1 MASLCFRLR
10 PYMSRYTDYGRVT
23 DDGDKAVRSVRTRI
37 ETRSVRLRLPGRKDP
52 YWQSLERDLAAGY
65 HRPLQGGAGR
75 WWGRVRQGG
84 KYKIEALATADDH
97 DQADGIAILNWAQAQ
112 AAVRAWAGRQTAAG
126 PYTVADACRDYTND
140 LSARRGAAAAR
151 EADGRLRL
159 YLLPRLGERRLA
171 DLIEADLIGWRNAM
185 VGNGDDEEAIRRSRD
200 TANRVRAIAWAA
212 FNLAFK
218 ARRVADDQA
227 WRRVGPFKGVGVARK
242 IILTDVQQ
250 QNLIDACEPGLR
262 ELILLGAW
270 TGARL
275 GELTAARVRDLDPG
289 AATLAVNG
297 KTGAREIHL
306 PVDALALLRRLAS
319 GKRPDERLLT
329 TGGRPWTKSMHQHPF
344 AAAVRKAGLD
354 PAVTFYTLR
363 HSYISRAL
371 KAGVPVKAVA
381 DQCGT
386 SIAMIEKHY
395 AKFIRG
401 DLAEYAEKAAPK
413 LRVDAQQTVVAIRPG
428 AA

>member
-1 MASLCFRLR
+1 M
-10 PYMSRYTDYGRVT
+10 
-23 DDGDKAVRSVRTRI
+23 RSVRTRI
-37 ETRSVRLRLPGRKDP
+37 ETRSARLRLPRRKDP
-52 YWQSLERDLAAGY
+52 YWQSLERDIAAGY

-75 WWGRVRQGG
+75 WWGRVRQAG

-97 DQADGIAILNWAQAQ
+97 DQADGETVLNWSQAQ
-112 AAVRAWAGRQTAAG
+112 AAVRAWAAKQTAAG
-126 PYTVADACRDYTND
+126 PYTVADACRDYVAD
-140 LSARRGAAAAR
+140 LRARKGDGAAR
-151 EADGRLRL
+151 EADGRLWK
-159 YLLPRLGERRLA
+159 YLLPVLGERRLA
-171 DLIEADLIGWRNAM
+171 DLIESDLIGWRNAM
-185 VGNGDDEEAIRRSRD
+185 VGNGGDEEAIRRSRD

-242 IILTDVQQ
+242 IILTDAQQ
-250 QNLIDACEPGLR
+250 QKFIDVCEPGLR
-262 ELILLGAW
+262 ELSLLGAW

-275 GELTAARVRDLDPG
+275 GELTAARVRDLDLEAG
-289 AATLAVNG
+289 TLAVNG

-306 PVDALALLRRLAS
+306 PADALALLRRLAS

-329 TGGRPWTKSMHQHPF
+329 TAAGRSWTKSMHQHPF

-401 DLAEYAEKAAPK
+401 DLAEYAERAAPK
-413 LRVDAQQTVVAIRPG
+413 LRADARQTVVAIRPG